1 MVDKDYYSKKLSA
14 NLLKRCY
21 DVATPRISQYL
32 EAEVQYVLDHI
43 EPEDVIL
50 ELGCGYGRFLS
61 RMTEKTSTIYGI
73 DSSKDSIALAKDYL
87 AEHSS
92 IMLYQMN
99 ANSLTFEDNFFDV
112 VIAVQNGI
120 SAFKIPPQELIKESL
135 RVTKRGGK
143 ILLSSY
149 SDKIWNAR
157 LEWFIRQSNEG
168 LLGEIDFDK
177 TKQGVII
184 CKDGFEA
191 RTYTEKDFLALISKL
206 NLNATVNEV
215 DDSSIFCTI
224 QK

>member
-14 NLLKRCY
+14 NLLKQCY
-21 DVATPRISQYL
+21 DVATPRINQYL
-32 EAEVQYVLDHI
+32 EAETQYVLDHI
-43 EPEDVIL
+43 KTDDVIL

-61 RMTEKTSTIYGI
+61 RMTKKTSIIYGI
-73 DSSKDSIALAKDYL
+73 DSSKDSIALAKEYL
-87 AEHSS
+87 AEYSN
-92 IMLYQMN
+92 IKLFQMN

-112 VIAVQNGI
+112 VIVIQNGI
-120 SAFKIPPQELIKESL
+120 SAFKIPPHELIKDCL
-135 RVTKRGGK
+135 RVTKKGGK

-149 SDKIWNAR
+149 SDKIWTAR
-157 LEWFIRQSNEG
+157 LEWFIRQSKEG

-191 RTYTEKDFLALISKL
+191 RTYTEKDFLVIVSELD
-206 NLNATVNEV
+206 LNATVNEV

>member
-1 MVDKDYYSKKLSA
+1 
-14 NLLKRCY
+14 
-21 DVATPRISQYL
+21 
-32 EAEVQYVLDHI
+32 
-43 EPEDVIL
+43 
-50 ELGCGYGRFLS
+50 
-61 RMTEKTSTIYGI
+61 
-73 DSSKDSIALAKDYL
+73 
-87 AEHSS
+87 
-92 IMLYQMN
+92 MN

-112 VIAVQNGI
+112 VIVIQNGI
-120 SAFKIPPQELIKESL
+120 SAFKIHPQKLIKECF
-135 RVTKRGGK
+135 RVTKKGGK

-177 TKQGVII
+177 TKQGVIM

-191 RTYTEKDFLALISKL
+191 RTYTEKDFSVLISEL
-206 NLNATVNEV
+206 DLNATVNEV

>member
-21 DVATPRISQYL
+21 DVANPRISQYL
-32 EAEVQYVLDHI
+32 EAEVQYVLDNI

-61 RMTEKTSTIYGI
+61 RMTKKTSTIYGI
-73 DSSKDSIALAKDYL
+73 DSSKDSIALAKEYL
-87 AEHSS
+87 AEYPG
-92 IMLYQMN
+92 IKLYQMN

-112 VIAVQNGI
+112 VIVIQNGI
-120 SAFKIPPQELIKESL
+120 SAFKIHPHKLIKECL
-135 RVTKRGGK
+135 RVTKNGGK

-191 RTYTEKDFLALISKL
+191 RTYTEKDFFALISEL